1 MLAPP
6 CRIVH
11 DMKWVKALGGLGHNK
26 ALFETNRRSGSRA
39 PSMPTLFRFLM
50 VLGVITGV
58 VAGSL
63 YVLAEYFQPEPKEI
77 SKALRNVKARI
88 EEETAS
94 TPSPETTGT
103 AAPAPAAAPAPVA
116 APAQAPSAASGPGAA
131 RASAPVDSA
140 SQGQGRAQ

>member
-1 MLAPP
+1 
-6 CRIVH
+6 
-11 DMKWVKALGGLGHNK
+11 
-26 ALFETNRRSGSRA
+26 
-39 PSMPTLFRFLM
+39 MPTLFRFLM

-88 EEETAS
+88 EEDTAS

-103 AAPAPAAAPAPVA
+103 PTAAPAPAPAPAPI
-116 APAQAPSAASGPGAA
+116 QAPSAAPGPGAA
-131 RASAPVDSA
+131 APASAPVDSA